1 MTQTTQII
9 IVSVIT
15 VLTVVLSLVGFQ
27 AFLLLKELR
36 ESIKRT
42 NKILDDVDNVTTKLS
57 NSTDSLTGMFEG
69 LRAVVGL
76 VGAFKKGI
84 GKNGSD

>member
-1 MTQTTQII
+1 MTQTAQII

-36 ESIKRT
+36 ESVMRT
-42 NKILDDVDNVTTKLS
+42 NKILNDVDNVTTKLS
-57 NSTDSLTGMFEG
+57 HSSDSLTGMFEG

-76 VGAFKKGI
+76 VGAFKKGS
-84 GKNGSD
+84 GKHGDE